1 MYSLGKAYWQLSKP
15 CPISQT
21 VVAKGS
27 TLATTNRLFY
37 LELQMKDLA
46 PNAVSMTSR
55 EIAELTGKQ
64 HKHVLRDIDDV
75 LKVLSPEL
83 GLGFK
88 SSTYVDSTGKSNRQF
103 ELDKDSTICLIAG
116 YDANARMRII
126 KRWQELETIVATATQ
141 NTLEWQE
148 ARKQGIEQRKAYTQ
162 TLTAHN
168 VAGSGYARCT
178 NAVYQG
184 TLNMEAKDIRKER
197 GLKPKANARASLTSS
212 ELMVV
217 GMAEMAATFEIEEGN
232 LTGNTQCSVASHDTA
247 KKLRDALPRG
257 LLERERVK
265 ASKVRLLS

>member
-1 MYSLGKAYWQLSKP
+1 
-15 CPISQT
+15 
-21 VVAKGS
+21 
-27 TLATTNRLFY
+27 
-37 LELQMKDLA
+37 MKDLV
-46 PNAVSMTSR
+46 PDVVSMTSR
-55 EIAELTGKQ
+55 EIAELTGKE
-64 HKHVLRDIDDV
+64 HKNVIRDIRDMLTALYD
-75 LKVLSPEL
+75 LKDGSDLSHEKFQGVTL
-83 GLGFK
+83 EFDNR
-88 SSTYVDSTGKSNRQF
+88 SYVTVAR
-103 ELDKDSTICLIAG
+103 LDKDHTLTLLTG
-116 YDANARMRII
+116 YDVKARMKVI

-141 NTLEWQE
+141 NTIGWQE
-148 ARKQGIEQRKAYTQ
+148 ARKQGIEKRKAYTQ

-247 KKLRDALPRG
+247 KKLRNALPRG